1 MIIKLIINII
11 VMKAKAKVI
20 RDVEEEKDD
29 G

>member
-20 RDVEEEKDD
+20 RDDEKERDD